1 VPTFAPLAATKDL
14 CFDATD
20 AEAVVE
26 CWTKALG
33 LARHPKLSCLTGPTS
48 SAPGGRSTRWTSS
61 RVPGAKTGQELLRIQ
76 RLRRINGDTPGDVF
90 DSAAAA
96 T

>member
-1 VPTFAPLAATKDL
+1 MPTFAPLAATKDL

-48 SAPGGRSTRWTSS
+48 SAPGTSIRATTDAFPVTR
-61 RVPGAKTGQELLRIQ
+61 
-76 RLRRINGDTPGDVF
+76 
-90 DSAAAA
+90 
-96 T
+96 